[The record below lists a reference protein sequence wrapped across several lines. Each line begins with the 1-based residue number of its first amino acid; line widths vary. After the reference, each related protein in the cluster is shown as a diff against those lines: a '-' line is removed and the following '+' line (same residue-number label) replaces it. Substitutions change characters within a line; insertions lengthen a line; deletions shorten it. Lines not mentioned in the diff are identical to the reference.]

1 MGKSRILQHNLEN
14 VRVRKD
20 VFGNEKKDLTVKGRI
35 GFVPISIWKCNWGL
49 TKKLKRIIGDFGR
62 SRSLDVNVSSEICGY
77 RHKSQN
83 YRSHGNSYRNTLNKS
98 TGGWHKTGPLYGGC
112 STDVYDDVSIF
123 NPHLALMILSAY
135 CPKGAYI
142 YDPFAGGGTR
152 GFIAAAMG
160 FRYYGREIRQVEIDR
175 IKQIQKKLKL
185 KFHIRCADAKSKP
198 PKNEAFDFS
207 YTCPPYW
214 NMEVYSAMADDLSN
228 AHTYEQFLSG
238 LKKVLISTY
247 KALKP
252 GALSIW
258 VVGNFRH
265 GHRLLHFNGDLV
277 RVAGEVG
284 FQLHDEIIFW
294 GGSGQ
299 AGSRSG
305 MFVKNRKS
313 IRIHEYIVILKKPK
327 APTNKEK

>member
-1 MGKSRILQHNLEN
+1 MFQHNLEN

-35 GFVPISIWKCNWGL
+35 GFVPISIWRCNWEL
-49 TKKLKRIIGDFGR
+49 AKKLKRIIGDFGQ
-62 SRSLDVNVSSEICGY
+62 SRSLNVDLSTGICGY
-77 RHKSQN
+77 RHK
-83 YRSHGNSYRNTLNKS
+83 YRNMQNKS
-98 TGGWHKTGPLYGGC
+98 TGGWHKTGPRYGNYC
-112 STDVYDDVSIF
+112 DTNADDNVSTF

-160 FRYYGREIRQVEIDR
+160 FKYYGREIRQAEIDR
-175 IKQIQKKLKL
+175 IKQVQKKLKL
-185 KFHIRCADAKSKP
+185 KFHIRCADAKSRP

-238 LKKVLISTY
+238 MKKVLISTY

-252 GALSIW
+252 GSLSIW

-277 RVAGEVG
+277 HKAEEVG

-299 AGSRSG
+299 ATLRSG
-305 MFVKNRKS
+305 TFVKNRKS
-313 IRIHEYIVILKKPK
+313 VRIHEYVIILKKPK
-327 APTNKEK
+327 STH